1 MAYKELFDELF
12 SRDTVKPKE
21 TSIGG
26 ILIKKANAKT
36 ISYTHKHRGQWFKP
50 EYNFKEIQIAQ
61 DTDSYLY
68 RAIKKKLDRLTVAGF
83 TFSSEN
89 QESLEYVK
97 FRLRY
102 MELATKKIFSNLINE
117 LALDLLRYNNCVWG
131 KIRSDESPG
140 NRRVSVDGQ
149 EVKPIAGYYT
159 IPMENI
165 EFKTYK
171 NGELKKLLEKL
182 PGGDYTQEYLPQDV
196 IHFSINKKPGFAVA
210 TPDIYP
216 ALDDI
221 ALLRRIEENVEEL
234 IETNLFPV
242 YHYSVGNDQYPEVV
256 GPTGKKES
264 TAVRDTLEDLPPGG
278 FIVTDH
284 RHSIEAIGSESK
296 ALRIDYYL
304 DYFKKRVFSAIGT
317 TAVDMG
323 EGDSSNK
330 STASTISKTM
340 MLDIEALQRH
350 IKSMIESYV
359 FDEIL
364 LENGVDILDEK
375 NRVSFD
381 FGIIDNEAKL
391 AYDNSRQ
398 QLYTANLITH
408 SEARRDLGE
417 LPFTKEQEEDTFY
430 RKYGEPNA
438 LISAMGPGSAASEAL
453 AKAEASNITPEEVAS
468 EKAFTEKQAKA
479 TVATVGVGI
488 PGAAKSPSGTGS
500 ARASAAKAKPSN
512 QHGTRPSAK
521 LNRDLSITLG
531 KDSYQVAIPEDLK
544 DEEVLRWK
552 TSTESLYNRLK
563 DTSIDSNLYL
573 ATALHRLLG
582 DF

>member
-1 MAYKELFDELF
+1 
-12 SRDTVKPKE
+12 
-21 TSIGG
+21 
-26 ILIKKANAKT
+26 
-36 ISYTHKHRGQWFKP
+36 
-50 EYNFKEIQIAQ
+50 
-61 DTDSYLY
+61 
-68 RAIKKKLDRLTVAGF
+68 
-83 TFSSEN
+83 
-89 QESLEYVK
+89 
-97 FRLRY
+97 
-102 MELATKKIFSNLINE
+102 
-117 LALDLLRYNNCVWG
+117 
-131 KIRSDESPG
+131 
-140 NRRVSVDGQ
+140 
-149 EVKPIAGYYT
+149 
-159 IPMENI
+159 
-165 EFKTYK
+165 
-171 NGELKKLLEKL
+171 
-182 PGGDYTQEYLPQDV
+182 
-196 IHFSINKKPGFAVA
+196 
-210 TPDIYP
+210 
-216 ALDDI
+216 
-221 ALLRRIEENVEEL
+221 
-234 IETNLFPV
+234 
-242 YHYSVGNDQYPEVV
+242 
-256 GPTGKKES
+256 
-264 TAVRDTLEDLPPGG
+264 
-278 FIVTDH
+278 
-284 RHSIEAIGSESK
+284 
-296 ALRIDYYL
+296 
-304 DYFKKRVFSAIGT
+304 
-317 TAVDMG
+317 
-323 EGDSSNK
+323 
-330 STASTISKTM
+330 M

-479 TVATVGVGI
+479 TAATVGVGI